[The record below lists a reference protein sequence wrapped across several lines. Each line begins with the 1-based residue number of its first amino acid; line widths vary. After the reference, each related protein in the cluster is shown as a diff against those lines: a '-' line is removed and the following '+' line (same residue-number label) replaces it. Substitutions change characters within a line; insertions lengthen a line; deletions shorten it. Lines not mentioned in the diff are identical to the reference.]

1 MRHTRAVSALVAA
14 LVVSAAFV
22 GPAVAAQAVAA
33 TQAEQP
39 VEGDGGY
46 RFDVGG
52 SETNITFWLHLD
64 LFTNL
69 GGAGDLG
76 FSAVGHAMDTRV
88 VAVDVQL
95 RFDGVGDVSN
105 FLSNPFS
112 RFSVVG
118 EWELN
123 LPFLSAGPSAG
134 DDFSYEGNET
144 INGSN
149 A

>member
-1 MRHTRAVSALVAA
+1 VRHTRAVSLFVVALVA
-14 LVVSAAFV
+14 SAAFV
-22 GPAVAAQAVAA
+22 GPAAAAQAA
-33 TQAEQP
+33 QP
-39 VEGDGGY
+39 VEEDGGY
-46 RFDVGG
+46 RFDVGD
-52 SETNITFWLHLD
+52 SDTNITFWLHLD

-95 RFDGVGDVSN
+95 RFDGVGDVGN

-123 LPFLSAGPSAG
+123 LPFLSAGPAAD

-144 INGSN
+144 INGSG

>member
-1 MRHTRAVSALVAA
+1 VALVA
-14 LVVSAAFV
+14 SAAFV
-22 GPAVAAQAVAA
+22 GPAVAAQAA
-33 TQAEQP
+33 QP
-39 VEGDGGY
+39 VEEDGGY
-46 RFDVGG
+46 RFDVGD
-52 SETNITFWLHLD
+52 SDTNITFWLHLD

-95 RFDGVGDVSN
+95 RFDGVGDVGN

-123 LPFLSAGPSAG
+123 LPFLSAGPAAD

-144 INGSN
+144 INGSG

>member
-1 MRHTRAVSALVAA
+1 M
-14 LVVSAAFV
+14 VVSAAFV
-22 GPAVAAQAVAA
+22 GPAVAAQTVAA
-33 TQAEQP
+33 TQTGEA

-52 SETNITFWLHLD
+52 AESNITFWLHLD
-64 LFTNL
+64 MFTNL
-69 GGAGDLG
+69 GAAGDFG

-88 VAVDVQL
+88 IAVDVQM
-95 RFDGVGDVSN
+95 RFAGVGDLSE

-112 RFSVVG
+112 RFSVVA
-118 EWELN
+118 EWELD

-144 INGSN
+144 INGSS

>member
-1 MRHTRAVSALVAA
+1 VALVA
-14 LVVSAAFV
+14 SAAFV
-22 GPAVAAQAVAA
+22 GPAAAAQAA
-33 TQAEQP
+33 QP
-39 VEGDGGY
+39 VEEDGGY
-46 RFDVGG
+46 RFDVGD
-52 SETNITFWLHLD
+52 SDTNITFWLHLD

-95 RFDGVGDVSN
+95 RFDGVGDVGN

-123 LPFLSAGPSAG
+123 LPFLSAGPAAD

-144 INGSN
+144 INGSD